1 MTIQQ
6 LSARQC
12 ARKYVMPATKA
23 IGVACI
29 CAAGWVSLPAA
40 ATQESFGAT
49 DVLTDTRLYFTAP
62 LRWDLQDWFRVGEVA
77 ALVAVS
83 HALDGPTRNHFAGK
97 NPPLTGKDTHAT
109 RDAIP
114 AVAVTAGTWLFAE
127 FEGERAGRIEAYTM
141 LEAAALSSI
150 TAEGFKFAAG
160 RLRPDQTLD
169 SNDWRKGGNSFPSLH
184 ATAAFAI
191 GTVLAESGGDDYRWL
206 RRFLGYGM
214 ASATVYLRLKDNQ
227 HWLSDTVAGGAL
239 GIATAGF
246 TLNRRQSRQQPW
258 NLSVAPAQ
266 GGGVLLGLNVT
277 W

>member
-1 MTIQQ
+1 
-6 LSARQC
+6 
-12 ARKYVMPATKA
+12 MPATKA

-29 CAAGWVSLPAA
+29 CAAGWVSVPAA
-40 ATQESFGAT
+40 ASEEDFGPA

-77 ALVAVS
+77 AVVALS
-83 HALDGPTRNHFAGK
+83 HALDKPTRNHFAGK
-97 NPPLTGKDTHAT
+97 NPALSGKDTHST

-114 AVAVTAGTWLFAE
+114 AAAVTAGTWLFAE

-160 RLRPDQTLD
+160 RQRPNETLD
-169 SNDWRKGGNSFPSLH
+169 SNAWRKGGNSFPSLH

-258 NLSVAPAQ
+258 NLSVSPAP

-277 W
+277 LP

>member
-1 MTIQQ
+1 M
-6 LSARQC
+6 A
-12 ARKYVMPATKA
+12 ATKA

-29 CAAGWVSLPAA
+29 CAAGWLSVPAA
-40 ATQESFGAT
+40 ATEESFGPA

-77 ALVAVS
+77 AVVAVS
-83 HALDGPTRNHFAGK
+83 HAVDSPTRNHFAGRH
-97 NPPLTGKDTHAT
+97 PALTGKDSNST

-114 AVAVTAGTWLFAE
+114 AAAVTAGTWLFAT

-141 LEAAALSSI
+141 LEAAALSGI
-150 TAEGFKFAAG
+150 TTEGFKFAAG

-169 SNDWRKGGNSFPSLH
+169 SNDWRKRGSSFPSLH
-184 ATAAFAI
+184 TTAAFAI

-206 RRFLGYGM
+206 RRLLGYGM

-246 TLNRRQSRQQPW
+246 TLNRRQQRQRPW
-258 NLSVAPAQ
+258 ELSVSPAQ
-266 GGGVLLGLNVT
+266 GGGVVLGLNVT
-277 W
+277 LP